1 MVVTD
6 AQRKPVARESEMNGE
21 ERSSSSSSS
30 SSSRTWLTLE
40 EGPKYCWFSSFVK
53 RVSKRERER
62 ESECEKTDR
71 KRDASTSG
79 PCGLRG
85 RRRRRAARSSAG
97 KRAVT
102 NRKSD

>member
-21 ERSSSSSSS
+21 ERRSSSSS

-53 RVSKRERER
+53 RVSKRER